1 MILDLFGRQI
11 KTIKTA
17 SVGVNINKMCTCYL
31 GLVQYSFGSKITC
44 WTPNT
49 AQEDWQNSNS
59 VT

>member
-1 MILDLFGRQI
+1 MYMILDLFGRQI

-44 WTPNT
+44 
-49 AQEDWQNSNS
+49 
-59 VT
+59 